1 MNISFSHCRSGLA
14 RCKTAVALTIV
25 ILAAGCATQEKQ
37 TTEPTLIQAEHRLA
51 KGEKI
56 KLNTE
61 GQAAEYLAVARIAA
75 GEMSKTRNNSS
86 SSSSQAATLY
96 NRAVADL
103 AAECLN

>member
-1 MNISFSHCRSGLA
+1 MNISSSHYGPGLA
-14 RCKTAVALTIV
+14 PCKTAVALTIV

-37 TTEPTLIQAEHRLA
+37 TAEPSLIQAEHRLA
-51 KGEKI
+51 KAEKI

-61 GQAAEYLAVARIAA
+61 GQAAEYLAVAKITA
-75 GEMSKTRNNSS
+75 GEMRKPQNVSF
-86 SSSSQAATLY
+86 SSSQAVTLY